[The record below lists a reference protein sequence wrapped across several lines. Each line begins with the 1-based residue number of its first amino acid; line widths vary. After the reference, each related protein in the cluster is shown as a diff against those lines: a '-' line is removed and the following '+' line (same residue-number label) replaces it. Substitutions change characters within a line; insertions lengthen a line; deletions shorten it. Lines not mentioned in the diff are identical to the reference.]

1 MKTEAEF
8 CIYFGFIEERE
19 EVDFPFE
26 FEVNLEDDEEH
37 TGDSLQ
43 DK

>member
-1 MKTEAEF
+1 MKTETEF

-26 FEVNLEDDEEH
+26 FVEELEDDEEN
-37 TGDSLQ
+37 TGDLLAE
-43 DK
+43 K